1 MGATKNI
8 EMREFNGVDY
18 DLLLPKTDAYTRNE
32 TLTNYTKNILN
43 LSSDAVPD
51 DAFIALA
58 LGQGTYGYRIKV
70 QLKDGTP
77 VEGANISGIQS
88 LVGNSL
94 ITGTDGIVLGKST
107 NASVNISCTSPFVDQ
122 KSPNSIVVQKT
133 GIITDYTIT
142 LINVEDMLT
151 FPYSKSVKVSH
162 VAKSMDITAVGR
174 GGGGGGRLWKKS
186 WGNAGGGGGGGGG
199 YVSTKLS
206 LTPPKNLTITVGGG
220 GSGGSSGV
228 IDGSA
233 SVSATSGGSGGM
245 TIVVGDGIRIVE
257 ASGGSGGGYS
267 TISDYNGRFIG
278 GAGGY
283 GNGIG
288 GAGGVTE
295 EGDNYSLL
303 DGKNGLSGSGYIF
316 NNSSLKIAG
325 RGGGGGA
332 PRLGNVSSSVYSPS
346 YGSTGQPDSY
356 GSRGKGCKGNNY
368 SISADQGRGGVVYVL
383 FHF

>member
-174 GGGGGGRLWKKS
+174 GGGGG
-186 WGNAGGGGGGGGG
+186 
-199 YVSTKLS
+199 
-206 LTPPKNLTITVGGG
+206 
-220 GSGGSSGV
+220 
-228 IDGSA
+228 
-233 SVSATSGGSGGM
+233 
-245 TIVVGDGIRIVE
+245 
-257 ASGGSGGGYS
+257 
-267 TISDYNGRFIG
+267 
-278 GAGGY
+278 
-283 GNGIG
+283 
-288 GAGGVTE
+288 
-295 EGDNYSLL
+295 
-303 DGKNGLSGSGYIF
+303 
-316 NNSSLKIAG
+316 
-325 RGGGGGA
+325 A
-332 PRLGNVSSSVYSPS
+332 PRQGNRGNYTPS
-346 YGSTGQPDSY
+346 YGSTGQPASY

-368 SISADQGRGGVVYVL
+368 SISADQGRDGVVYVL